1 MPNTYGPQVVLNVP
15 ASFAVGV
22 NTDFSIAFVAGDM
35 AGTMVTGLAN
45 FPKGDYTVQY
55 YEVTTKKWMDFTP
68 SLDTDGEFGPS
79 GGFPLMD
86 ATSYFRIKFNQAM
99 SGTLVVKMKDVNTQE
114 IITQSECVVT
124 AVVGETADELN
135 ARIALGGVVR
145 LATDVTGTLNIS
157 NDVEIIGNG
166 HTLHGNIVFDSS
178 SSTVPYNVTIA
189 DLNMREDSL
198 STSAKGFGLIG
209 QNQSA
214 DQPVRPVN
222 LVLRDCQITGYA
234 KKGAYFTNS
243 KTFSMV
249 GCTIGDV
256 ATEPVNNPNTFG
268 DYAIDLN
275 LCGVTNCAVRIVD
288 NKFTGTCGAI
298 GAVKVTQRGGIVNN
312 VPLTDD
318 VNTDIKN
325 PTSATVA
332 SCVVSG
338 NDFSEMNATK
348 KAGVANV
355 VLGSSPNTD
364 GTARTYNNSYPASVT
379 ASTAGTTDLM
389 VRGAK
394 DQDITFSIPAGG
406 DVMTVGTPDGSGK
419 YSLSVN
425 ASKGTVMT
433 GTAGSNVSV
442 TIDIA
447 WEFPDKGPVGA
458 GFNGL
463 KRLIM
468 KADSVDYPAGGF
480 DVPPRFLPYAIVE
493 ASAKGGIMSWYDKAN
508 NKIVLYTANGTE
520 ASGTLTDLTIVMV
533 GN

>member
-15 ASFAVGV
+15 ASFAIGV
-22 NTDFSIAFVAGDM
+22 NTDFSVAFAAGDM

-55 YEVTTKKWMDFTP
+55 YEVSTKKWMDFTP
-68 SLDTDGEFGPS
+68 SQDHDWEFGPS
-79 GGFPLMD
+79 GGFPLTD
-86 ATSYFRIKFNQAM
+86 ATSYFRLKFNQAM

-124 AVVGETADELN
+124 AVVGETTDELN

-198 STSAKGFGLIG
+198 STSAKGYGLIG

-268 DYAIDLN
+268 DYAVDLN

-298 GAVKVTQRGGIVNN
+298 AYDMVLNGAEIGGGSVRISDPSVQERMFRALGFTAEDAQKRFGFLIDAYRFGA
-312 VPLTDD
+312 PPHAGMAYGLDRLLMEMLELDSLRD
-318 VNTDIKN
+318 VIAFPK
-325 PTSATVA
+325 VA
-332 SCVVSG
+332 SSAELLSG
-338 NDFSEMNATK
+338 A
-348 KAGVANV
+348 
-355 VLGSSPNTD
+355 
-364 GTARTYNNSYPASVT
+364 
-379 ASTAGTTDLM
+379 
-389 VRGAK
+389 
-394 DQDITFSIPAGG
+394 
-406 DVMTVGTPDGSGK
+406 PDG
-419 YSLSVN
+419 VDE
-425 ASKGTVMT
+425 AQ
-433 GTAGSNVSV
+433 
-442 TIDIA
+442 
-447 WEFPDKGPVGA
+447 
-458 GFNGL
+458 L
-463 KRLIM
+463 KELGIRLE
-468 KADSVDYPAGGF
+468 ADA
-480 DVPPRFLPYAIVE
+480 E
-493 ASAKGGIMSWYDKAN
+493 KK
-508 NKIVLYTANGTE
+508 
-520 ASGTLTDLTIVMV
+520 
-533 GN
+533 